1 MHRRT
6 IFERVLLRF
15 YYIFTAS
22 FYKLVFGIRMGS
34 NCRIEFSATVR
45 GNVKLGNNV
54 TIGKFAYIAGN
65 IDIGDGT
72 SIGDFAQL
80 ATMPNG
86 KIELGK
92 DCHINSFNVIG
103 SSKKVVIEDH
113 ALFAVGVKIT
123 DASHGID
130 NIEDIIKHTPSKSQE
145 VVIGKNCW
153 LGFDVNVIMGG
164 GNRRQLCCRFP
175 IAC

>member
-1 MHRRT
+1 MFKRT
-6 IFERVLLRF
+6 IFERILLKF

-22 FYKLVFGIRMGS
+22 YYRLIHGVSMGR
-34 NCRIEFSATVR
+34 NCKIEFSATVR

-54 TIGKFAYIAGN
+54 TIGKFVYIAGN
-65 IDIGDGT
+65 IDIGDG
-72 SIGDFAQL
+72 SNIGDFAQL
-80 ATMPNG
+80 ATMPDG

-92 DCHINSFNVIG
+92 DCHINNFNVIG
-103 SSKKVVIEDH
+103 SSKKVVIGNH

-130 NIEDIIKHTPSKSQE
+130 NIKDIIKHAPSKSQE
-145 VVIGKNCW
+145 VVIGNNCW

-164 GNRRQLCCRFP
+164 YRRQYGYWLQSSC
-175 IAC
+175 